1 VEKGSFDK
9 LHIQNPALKTQIL
22 LTHCPI
28 YIVLL
33 QLKGIQNWL
42 RN

>member
-1 VEKGSFDK
+1 MK
-9 LHIQNPALKTQIL
+9 NPALKKQIL

-28 YIVLL
+28 YIALL
-33 QLKGIQNWL
+33 QLKGTQNWL